1 MEAGGNLATH
11 VPSWRRAFSSEVGAC
26 SHVNMET
33 VFPRLFFPLFVLTV
47 RDNHFLSLALY
58 GSLCAFSPAVLANK
72 KEGVAN
78 MKIAQA
84 SSFCLLWN
92 Q

>member
-1 MEAGGNLATH
+1 MFLAGDVLSAVRWEH
-11 VPSWRRAFSSEVGAC
+11 AAMLIWKLFLP
-26 SHVNMET
+26 
-33 VFPRLFFPLFVLTV
+33 PLFFLLFVLTV

-72 KEGVAN
+72 KEGEAN